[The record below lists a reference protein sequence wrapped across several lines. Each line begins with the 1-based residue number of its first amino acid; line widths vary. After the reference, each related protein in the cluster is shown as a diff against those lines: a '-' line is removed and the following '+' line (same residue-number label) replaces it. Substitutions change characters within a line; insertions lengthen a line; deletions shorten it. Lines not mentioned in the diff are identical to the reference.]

1 MYRKILLAYDGSI
14 EGRRALREGASLAK
28 HCKAEV
34 FLLAVVDNTALVTSD
49 GSFSGILDSEKEEF
63 EKLLAEGVKRLQDM
77 GFDPKFRLGWGQ
89 PATQIV
95 SVAEEI
101 DSDLVVVG
109 HRHKGTLEE
118 WWTGSVGVY
127 LVKNL
132 KCSLLVGHKE
142 IDDSEFAKIA
152 LPAE

>member
-14 EGRRALREGASLAK
+14 EGRRALREGATLAK
-28 HCKAEV
+28 HCNAEV

-49 GSFSGILDSEKEEF
+49 GSFSGILDSEKDEF
-63 EKLLAEGVKRLQDM
+63 EKLLAEGVRRLENI
-77 GFDPKFRLGWGQ
+77 GFHPQHRLGWGQ

-95 SVAEEI
+95 AVAEEI
-101 DSDLVVVG
+101 NADLVVVG

-142 IDDSEFAKIA
+142 IADSEFAK
-152 LPAE
+152 LSVTGS